1 MIDLCITR
9 KNGSPFAN
17 STGLAPWSLLRGMEE
32 EGAQPSS
39 RLHYRDRDELRQPGS
54 QVTRG
59 ADRQGAQ
66 GDVYQ
71 GDLEQVK
78 IGQNRG

>member
-1 MIDLCITR
+1 MYHKLEKMGAPT
-9 KNGSPFAN
+9 SPTLRA
-17 STGLAPWSLLRGMEE
+17 WSLLRGVEE

-39 RLHYRDRDELRQPGS
+39 RLHYRERDELRQPGS

-71 GDLEQVK
+71 GDLEES
-78 IGQNRG
+78 R